1 MDPEFN
7 TYWDE
12 DIGGKYSKRKSKQIS
27 KHHSQQGDIKMNGD
41 GGDNNNNYTMK
52 SHESSSSFATSR
64 TKDTLSPATSPDRPL
79 STSISTSSSPMPL
92 TKSQKDDIEDS
103 TSRLSRDAAATCT
116 QPSIDAVI
124 TVSPRRGDG
133 VSNYFLYLHS
143 PHSATYF
150 DSLIHFPSPRLSAP
164 HIIILPTT
172 TTTTFFFLFLL
183 SFFLAFFFSFFFS
196 CFLFFFLSF
205 FLYFFI
211 SISRF
216 VPLSIYLYIF
226 LSFSVYF
233 SPSLCLFPCAVYDF
247 STHEPASLY
256 TILSYL
262 NFLFVF
268 FACLR
273 PC

>member
-12 DIGGKYSKRKSKQIS
+12 DVGGKYSKRMSKQIS
-27 KHHSQQGDIKMNGD
+27 KHHSQQSDIKMNGD

-52 SHESSSSFATSR
+52 RHESSSSFATSR

-103 TSRLSRDAAATCT
+103 TSRLSRDAAATST

-150 DSLIHFPSPRLSAP
+150 DTLILFPSP
-164 HIIILPTT
+164 
-172 TTTTFFFLFLL
+172 
-183 SFFLAFFFSFFFS
+183 
-196 CFLFFFLSF
+196 FLS
-205 FLYFFI
+205 
-211 SISRF
+211 
-216 VPLSIYLYIF
+216 
-226 LSFSVYF
+226 
-233 SPSLCLFPCAVYDF
+233 
-247 STHEPASLY
+247 
-256 TILSYL
+256 SYHY
-262 NFLFVF
+262 
-268 FACLR
+268 
-273 PC
+273 PPHHPPPPPPP

>member
-1 MDPEFN
+1 MFYIHFCSSTLHFFLCPSHFCFYYFLRFWKLDDDGIYLITLNLAMDPEFN

-12 DIGGKYSKRKSKQIS
+12 DVGGKYSKRKSKQIS

-103 TSRLSRDAAATCT
+103 ASRQSRDAAATCT

-133 VSNYFLYLHS
+133 VSNYFL
-143 PHSATYF
+143 
-150 DSLIHFPSPRLSAP
+150 
-164 HIIILPTT
+164 
-172 TTTTFFFLFLL
+172 
-183 SFFLAFFFSFFFS
+183 
-196 CFLFFFLSF
+196 
-205 FLYFFI
+205 
-211 SISRF
+211 
-216 VPLSIYLYIF
+216 
-226 LSFSVYF
+226 
-233 SPSLCLFPCAVYDF
+233 
-247 STHEPASLY
+247 
-256 TILSYL
+256 
-262 NFLFVF
+262 
-268 FACLR
+268 
-273 PC
+273 

>member
-12 DIGGKYSKRKSKQIS
+12 DVGGKYSKRMSKQIS

-52 SHESSSSFATSR
+52 RHESSSSFATSR

-79 STSISTSSSPMPL
+79 STSTSTSISTSSSPMPL

-103 TSRLSRDAAATCT
+103 ASRQSRDTAATCT

-150 DSLIHFPSPRLSAP
+150 DTLILFPSP
-164 HIIILPTT
+164 
-172 TTTTFFFLFLL
+172 
-183 SFFLAFFFSFFFS
+183 
-196 CFLFFFLSF
+196 FLS
-205 FLYFFI
+205 
-211 SISRF
+211 
-216 VPLSIYLYIF
+216 
-226 LSFSVYF
+226 
-233 SPSLCLFPCAVYDF
+233 
-247 STHEPASLY
+247 
-256 TILSYL
+256 SYHY
-262 NFLFVF
+262 
-268 FACLR
+268 
-273 PC
+273 PPHHPPPPPPP